1 MKKQFKKMCVAYK
14 FYDKQKRAL
23 ELMLS
28 DKIKFKFNIVNL
40 GGDGFAILDVYSDNK
55 DALPYVCDLKIAI
68 DIINLKGYLESR
80 DVREHSF

>member
-1 MKKQFKKMCVAYK
+1 MCVAYK

-40 GGDGFAILDVYSDNK
+40 GGDGFAILDVYSDTQHN
-55 DALPYVCDLKIAI
+55 APYVCRVDIAI
-68 DIINLKGYLESR
+68 DIINFKGYLESR